1 MKRNWDTIRT
11 ILMAIEALPTEDSEF
26 YSNSLV
32 EADPEATAY
41 HMRLLLEAKLIIG
54 GCCDAIGPPFCHASR
69 LTWAGHEFLDAIK
82 NESVWQKLKASARSK
97 GIELSFTVI
106 KDLAQALIASLLV

>member
-26 YSNSLV
+26 YSNDLV
-32 EADPEATAY
+32 ESDPEATAY
-41 HMRLLLEAKLIIG
+41 HLLLLFEAKLIIDDCG
-54 GCCDAIGPPFCHASR
+54 DEAR
-69 LTWAGHEFLDAIK
+69 LTWDGHEFLDAIK
-82 NESVWQKLKASARSK
+82 TESVWQKVKASARSK

-106 KDLAQALIASLLV
+106 KDLAQARIASLLV

>member
-11 ILMAIEALPTEDSEF
+11 ILIAIEALHTEDSEF

-41 HMRLLLEAKLIIG
+41 HMLLLLEAKLIIG
-54 GCCDAIGPPFCHASR
+54 DYCDAVR
-69 LTWAGHEFLDAIK
+69 LTWDGHEFLDAIK
-82 NESVWQKLKASARSK
+82 NESVWQKLNASARSK

-106 KDLAQALIASLLV
+106 KDLAQSLIASLLL